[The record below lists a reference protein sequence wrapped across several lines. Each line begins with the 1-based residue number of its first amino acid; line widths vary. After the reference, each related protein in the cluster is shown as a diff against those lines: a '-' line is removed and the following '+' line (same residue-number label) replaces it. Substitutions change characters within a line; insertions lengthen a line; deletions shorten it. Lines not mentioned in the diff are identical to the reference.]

1 MCGDKGYGAM
11 ASPQMIASILASDIK
26 NKFAVYSYSDY

>member
-11 ASPQMIASILASDIK
+11 ASVKMIASMVAADIK
-26 NKFAVYSYSDY
+26 NKFAVYSYSDA

>member
-11 ASPQMIASILASDIK
+11 ASLQMIASIIASEVRS
-26 NKFAVYSYSDY
+26 KFAVYSVS